1 MKVTPE
7 YIASLINYQSNGVE
21 WNYDPKGKDMR
32 NLQVKGSARVFNLLE
47 EHKLA
52 LLADEVG
59 MGKTIQSLSV
69 CAALWNQKPTAKIL
83 VLAPRDEIAK
93 NWEKEYTTFVR
104 HHYRNNDDIVK
115 TVSGQLPVKKMIFTT
130 NLYALTHEVQ
140 QDWGQFFIGKISS
153 FSCLMAG
160 DKSIERLEKLGIG
173 NLEKARELRE
183 EEGMKYNVEL
193 MRLIREEILSYSKE
207 NEPYFDLIIIDE
219 AHYLRRKDGNSLRVN
234 AATTFFGEPGSA
246 NQKPITDKVLLLTAT
261 PNHSSSKDIGR
272 IISYF
277 SNKFDGQDY
286 GDILKKL
293 CVRRLRR
300 LSSKGLNKYNY
311 RKEIASQSNFN
322 DNPLSEMF
330 FALYQHELAKEV
342 HKNKSS
348 GQGGKGVS
356 RMMKYLE
363 GVEFIPHDNEQ
374 IVSEETEEESK
385 LVSSDFSSGSDAQLL
400 LGISRK
406 FKEVFDIDPKHPKY
420 DKLVDDLTINHTGEK
435 AVVFVRRIPSVF
447 EIAKRI
453 MSFYDME
460 MWDLLQSK
468 HFLSLNYNALDRK
481 SFMSIVQ
488 NSDTEESIQEENSEE
503 RELEESIGNI
513 PQSKVLGLFKIMKND
528 SNRATDA
535 AYFRLRFSHS
545 KPSIFSIF
553 FSPGEDYYSKPYSN
567 LISYR
572 FNVGNKELEN
582 YYNSGLIH
590 RTSKLESTTTSKDI
604 QSILLTK
611 NPVEKG
617 EEKKSETFPTLMT
630 IFLTLLVEDIENKSD
645 NDIIITAYLDF
656 DLYEREAF
664 SNFIEKGTLLASQ
677 AIVWMYD
684 IYRRVQANENRP
696 LAQYVK
702 FCKAV
707 KEELKKQRLFDQLK
721 ESVLH
726 FKTIYTKVFSIN
738 GQVNLLEE
746 SWDSF
751 NNAQPIYPYNA
762 DNSNQK
768 VLRCFNTPF
777 YPDFLVATSVLQ
789 EGVNLQYFCNT
800 IYHYGMAWTPGDNE
814 QRIGRIDRMFSK
826 IERKLEKDPDAN
838 LNIYYP
844 YLKDTI
850 DEEQLSRFIK
860 RKYNEE
866 ALIDK
871 GAVIESSEGYL
882 IEENENEN
890 WAKYLRIPEKNEIS
904 DPYPA
909 LIEDFKGI
917 KPPVIDFKTTSLDD
931 FYNAISSAISE
942 LDIFKSE
949 IFFIDQNEN
958 QKLLIDPSLSNKRKQ
973 PVIVELLFDA
983 IGTGMKG
990 KSVYCLRMRTPLA
1003 AISKLKNIRHNFIN
1017 NSFIQSA
1024 YDPGIKLCFDQTQ
1037 SGGSIWGIY
1046 MACELPLFIEDFSSN
1061 PLSKDEIQ
1069 AIFTRLI
1076 TCADLTE
1083 IEIFKQDITK
1093 EVLNLPTQE
1102 YDLKKQLGFRSA
1114 KQSALPKNW
1123 VLNGAFIIQ
1132 EITLDKTIF
1141 YDIEK
1146 QSLLFNHSNLYVKSY
1161 FDGSFWKAQIA
1172 HTTEDPN
1179 PEELE
1184 LMEKHLKIFKSN
1196 LNWLNISQKK

>member
-21 WNYDPKGKDMR
+21 WNYNPEGKDMR

-69 CAALWNQKPTAKIL
+69 CAALWNQKPTARIL
-83 VLAPRDEIAK
+83 VLVPRDEIAK
-93 NWEKEYTTFVR
+93 NWEKEYMTFVR

-130 NLYALTHEVQ
+130 NLYALTQEVQ

-160 DKSIERLEKLGIG
+160 DKSIERLRKLGIG
-173 NLEKARELRE
+173 NLDKAIELSQ
-183 EEGMKYNVEL
+183 EEGMKYNEEL
-193 MRLIREEILSYSKE
+193 MRLIREEILSYSTE

-234 AATTFFGEPGSA
+234 AATTFFGEPGNA
-246 NQKPITDKVLLLTAT
+246 NPKPITDKVLLLTAT
-261 PNHSSSKDIGR
+261 PNHSSSKDIGK

-286 GDILKKL
+286 ADILKKI

-300 LSSKGLNKYNY
+300 LSSRGLNKYNY

-342 HKNKSS
+342 HKNKSL
-348 GQGGKGVS
+348 GQGGKGIS

-374 IVSEETEEESK
+374 IIVEETDEESK
-385 LVSSDFSSGSDAQLL
+385 LVSSDFSNGSDADLL

-406 FKEVFDIDPKHPKY
+406 FKEVFDTDPKHPKY
-420 DKLVDDLTINHTGEK
+420 DKLVDDLTIKHTGEK
-435 AVVFVRRIPSVF
+435 VVVFVRRIPSVF

-460 MWDLLQSK
+460 MWSLLQSK
-468 HFLSLNYNALDRK
+468 HFSSLNYNALDRK
-481 SFMSIVQ
+481 SFISIAQ
-488 NSDTEESIQEENSEE
+488 KSAIEETIQEENTEE
-503 RELEESIGNI
+503 KEIEESLGNI
-513 PQSKVLGLFKIMKND
+513 PQSKVLGLFKIIKND
-528 SNRATDA
+528 PNRATDA

-553 FSPGEDYYSKPYSN
+553 FSPGEDYYSKSYGN
-567 LISYR
+567 LTSYR

-582 YYNSGLIH
+582 YYNSCLIH
-590 RTSKLESTTTSKDI
+590 RTSKLKNNTTSKDI

-611 NPVEKG
+611 NPVEHGK
-617 EEKKSETFPTLMT
+617 ENKLESFPTLIT
-630 IFLTLLVEDIENKSD
+630 LFLTLLTEDTENKSE
-645 NDIIITAYLDF
+645 NERITSTYLDF
-656 DLYEREAF
+656 DYYEREAF

-677 AIVWMYD
+677 AVVWMYD
-684 IYRRVQANENRP
+684 IYRRVQSSENRP
-696 LAQYVK
+696 LIQYVK
-702 FCKAV
+702 FCELV
-707 KEELKKQRLFDQLK
+707 KLELKEQRLFDQLK

-726 FKTIYTKVFSIN
+726 FRTIYTKVFSIN

-826 IERKLEKDPDAN
+826 IERKLEKEPDSN

-850 DEEQLSRFIK
+850 DEEQLSRFVK

-866 ALIDK
+866 TLIDK
-871 GAVIESSEGYL
+871 GTVVETAEGFS
-882 IEENENEN
+882 IEETENEN
-890 WAKYLRIPEKNEIS
+890 WGIYLRIPEKNEIS

-909 LIEDFKGI
+909 LIQDFKGI
-917 KPPVIDFKTTSLDD
+917 KPPIIDFKTTSLND
-931 FYNAISSAISE
+931 FYNAISSAITE
-942 LDIFKSE
+942 LDLFKSE
-949 IFFIDQNEN
+949 VFFIDQNEN

-973 PVIVELLFDA
+973 PVIAELLFDA

-1003 AISKLKNIRHNFIN
+1003 AMSKLKNIRQNFIN
-1017 NSFIQSA
+1017 NNFIQSE
-1024 YDPGIKLCFDQTQ
+1024 YDPGIKLCLDQTQ
-1037 SGGSIWGIY
+1037 TSGSIWGIY
-1046 MACELPLFIEDFSSN
+1046 MACELPLFIEDFKIN
-1061 PLSKDEIQ
+1061 PLSKNEIQ
-1069 AIFTRLI
+1069 DIFIRLV

-1083 IEIFKQDITK
+1083 IELFKQDITK

-1123 VLNGAFIIQ
+1123 VLNGAFITQ
-1132 EITLDKTIF
+1132 EITLDNITF

-1146 QSLLFNHSNLYVKSY
+1146 QSLLFNHSNLYVKAY
-1161 FDGSFWKAQIA
+1161 FDGLFWKAQIA
-1172 HTTEDPN
+1172 HTTKDPN
-1179 PEELE
+1179 PEEFE
-1184 LMEKHLKIFKSN
+1184 LMEKHLKVFKSN
-1196 LNWLNISQKK
+1196 LNL